1 MVEQKRDV
9 SPILEST
16 GKFFRRLRVEEQ
28 CKLDKWSSRKGHKI
42 EFQAE
47 GGVWADVD

>member
-16 GKFFRRLRVEEQ
+16 GTFSRRPRVEEQ
-28 CKLDKWSSRKGHKI
+28 CRLDKWSSRKGQKI

-47 GGVWADVD
+47 GVEPGG